1 MQPAQKRLEV
11 SGHHDLAVQCEA
23 SGGQCPERADQLGE
37 VARERSLVAAPQVD
51 LLAVAE
57 DQAPEPVPLRLV
69 EVLTPRELSLEA
81 GEHRRQR
88 RSHGERHA
96 LLVPARSP
104 PKLWMWQS
112 SRTRA
117 SRARSRRKA
126 RGRCF
131 RTATTSRSLP
141 SAPSSS
147 RSRSGVRAGASCRWT
162 TPRREASTRRTTS
175 FCVTASTWSARPSC
189 GSTTRYSRYR
199 APRWTKCAR

>member
-11 SGHHDLAVQCEA
+11 SGDDDLAVQCEP

-37 VARERSLVAAPQVD
+37 VARERSLVAAAQVD
-51 LLAVAE
+51 FLAVAE
-57 DQAPEPVPLRLV
+57 DQAPEPVPFRLV
-69 EVLTPRELSLEA
+69 EVSPPRELSLEA

-104 PKLWMWQS
+104 PKLWRWQS

-141 SAPSSS
+141 FAPSSNP
-147 RSRSGVRAGASCRWT
+147 SRSGALAGASCRWT
-162 TPRREASTRRTTS
+162 TPRRAASTRRTTFS
-175 FCVTASTWSARPSC
+175 CVTACTSSGRRSC
-189 GSTTRYSRYR
+189 ASTTRCSRYR
-199 APRWTKCAR
+199 APPWTKCAR